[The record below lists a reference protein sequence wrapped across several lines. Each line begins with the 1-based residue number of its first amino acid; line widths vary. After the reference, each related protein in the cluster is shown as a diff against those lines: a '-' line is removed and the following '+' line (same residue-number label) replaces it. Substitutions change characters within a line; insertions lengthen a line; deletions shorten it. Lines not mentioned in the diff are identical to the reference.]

1 MGDTSSPG
9 RRPDSHLAQHAD
21 ARLPDP
27 RGLPRYVAPLP
38 TWLENTALRLVWLLI
53 AVNLVGTLFGFWYY
67 TPQLSATPVVMWPLV
82 PVSPL
87 ATLYMALSLLL
98 WRGGFTGRFAQ
109 LIHVLAFIGCLK
121 YGLWSV
127 YVQLFIED
135 VTPIPFL
142 LWQFLIWSHAGMVL
156 QAFVIQRYAEFPL
169 WALALATMW
178 YTINDVFDFFLTVF
192 GGPHHTWLNV
202 FFANGGFDRSIPAYD
217 FMVAGA
223 VVATVVA
230 VFLALATRIAIL
242 KYSV

>member
-1 MGDTSSPG
+1 MGETASLGHRLNSFV
-9 RRPDSHLAQHAD
+9 AQHVG
-21 ARLPDP
+21 RELPDP
-27 RGLPRYVAPLP
+27 RGLPRYAAPLP
-38 TWLENTALRLVWLLI
+38 VWLETLALRLVWLLI
-53 AVNLVGTLFGFWYY
+53 LVNLVGTVFGFWYY
-67 TPQLSATPVVMWPLV
+67 IPQLSATPVVMWPLV

-98 WRGGFTGRFAQ
+98 WRGGFTGRVAQ
-109 LIHVLAFIGCLK
+109 LVHVLAFIGCLK

-135 VTPIPFL
+135 ASHLPFL

-156 QAFVIQRYAEFPL
+156 QAFLIQRYAAFSL
-169 WALALATMW
+169 WALGLATAW
-178 YTINDVFDFFLTVF
+178 YTLNDVFDFFLTVL

-202 FFANGGFDRSIPAYD
+202 FLVSGEFDRSIPAYD
-217 FMVAGA
+217 YMVAGA

-242 KYSV
+242 ERRA